1 MESDDESIVL
11 EKRDKMNV
19 DVLLKNVWLYQTV
32 TQTFVQRNVA
42 IKNDKFYYIYEE
54 ENVNLQPQKTINAE
68 NQWMIPGLID
78 AHMHIE
84 SSMTTPTIFSKAV
97 VRYGVTTVIA
107 DAHEMA
113 NVFGLEGLKAF
124 MAAETELDIF
134 HAIPFFGSFDHS
146 RIRNNWWD
154 YRLSRSSRI
163 TQRTKS
169 DLFRGSHEF

>member
-97 VRYGVTTVIA
+97 VRYGVTMLPTSLLSYMEYNYDPTVSAISVLLMLLTMGLMFLIEKTLGLASIA
-107 DAHEMA
+107 
-113 NVFGLEGLKAF
+113 
-124 MAAETELDIF
+124 
-134 HAIPFFGSFDHS
+134 
-146 RIRNNWWD
+146 
-154 YRLSRSSRI
+154 
-163 TQRTKS
+163 
-169 DLFRGSHEF
+169 

>member
-32 TQTFVQRNVA
+32 TQTFV
-42 IKNDKFYYIYEE
+42 YEE
-54 ENVNLQPQKTINAE
+54 ENVNLQPKKTINAE

-107 DAHEMA
+107 DAHERA
-113 NVFGLEGLKAF
+113 NVFG
-124 MAAETELDIF
+124 
-134 HAIPFFGSFDHS
+134 
-146 RIRNNWWD
+146 
-154 YRLSRSSRI
+154 
-163 TQRTKS
+163 
-169 DLFRGSHEF
+169 

>member
-1 MESDDESIVL
+1 MEPDDESIVL

-54 ENVNLQPQKTINAE
+54 ENVNLQPKKTINAE

-134 HAIPFFGSFDHS
+134 HAIP
-146 RIRNNWWD
+146 
-154 YRLSRSSRI
+154 SSVPSTTPELETTGGI
-163 TQRTKS
+163 I
-169 DLFRGSHEF
+169 G